1 MSNTGLPAS
10 ALAAPST
17 PAPRPLL
24 EVRDLRTYFRT
35 EQGLAKAVD
44 GVSFSVAPSK
54 TVAIVGESGC
64 GKTVTALSVL
74 QLIPIPPGEIV
85 SGQILLFGRNLLG
98 LSQRELQRVRGGEI
112 AMIFQE
118 PATSLNPVFTI
129 GDQIAEAIRLHRDL
143 PRSEVRREV
152 LRVLTEVRMSEPQR
166 RIDQYPHE
174 LSGGMKQRAMIA
186 MALSCN
192 PKLLIADEPTT
203 ALDVTIQARILDLL
217 RKSQAEHG
225 MAVLLITH
233 DLGVVAEMADEV
245 IVMYAGQIVEQG
257 PVADVFAKPLHPYTR
272 GLFASL
278 PRVDRHEDRLQAIV
292 GNVPPSTHFP
302 AGCRFRDR
310 CAYSADKCREWPPLM
325 TWDPSHQAACWY
337 ADEIAAGRREP
348 HSVAAASG

>member
-1 MSNTGLPAS
+1 MSNPSQPLSSPATTT
-10 ALAAPST
+10 APS
-17 PAPRPLL
+17 PPPLL

-44 GVSFSVAPSK
+44 GVSFSVAAGK

-74 QLIPIPPGEIV
+74 QLIPMPPGEIV
-85 SGQILLFGRNLLG
+85 SGEILLSGRSLLG

-225 MAVLLITH
+225 RPRRRRLCQA
-233 DLGVVAEMADEV
+233 A
-245 IVMYAGQIVEQG
+245 
-257 PVADVFAKPLHPYTR
+257 
-272 GLFASL
+272 ASL
-278 PRVDRHEDRLQAIV
+278 HARLVRQ
-292 GNVPPSTHFP
+292 P
-302 AGCRFRDR
+302 
-310 CAYSADKCREWPPLM
+310 
-325 TWDPSHQAACWY
+325 
-337 ADEIAAGRREP
+337 AAGRSSR
-348 HSVAAASG
+348 

>member
-1 MSNTGLPAS
+1 LPDSFAT
-10 ALAAPST
+10 APQT
-17 PAPRPLL
+17 PPPRPLL

-44 GVSFSVAPSK
+44 GVSFSVGHGK

-64 GKTVTALSVL
+64 GKTVTALSIL
-74 QLIPIPPGEIV
+74 QLIPMPPGEIV
-85 SGQILLFGRNLLG
+85 SGQILLSGRNLLG

-257 PVADVFAKPLHPYTR
+257 LVGDVFAKPLHPYTR

-278 PRVDRHEDRLQAIV
+278 PRVDRHDDRLQAIE
-292 GNVPPSTHFP
+292 GNVPPPTQFP
-302 AGCRFRDR
+302 DGCRFRDR
-310 CAYSADKCREWPPLM
+310 CAYSAEKCREWPPLM
-325 TWDPSHQAACWY
+325 TWDPNHQAACWF
-337 ADEIAAGRREP
+337 AEEIAAGRREP
-348 HSVAAASG
+348 HAVEAAPSR